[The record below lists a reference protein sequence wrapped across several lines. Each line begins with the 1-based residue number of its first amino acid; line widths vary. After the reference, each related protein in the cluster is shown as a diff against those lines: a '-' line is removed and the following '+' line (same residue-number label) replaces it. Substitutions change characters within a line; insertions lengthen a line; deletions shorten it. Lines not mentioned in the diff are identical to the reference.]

1 MTVTTRRFLVL
12 LAWAVWQGGF
22 VFYAGVV
29 VPIGTTVLGSA
40 AAQGAITARVT
51 PALNGIGVIGLLVW
65 VGDLLVGRDP
75 SRRRRAARWAC
86 WAAAGLAQAV
96 LFYLHTLLLGLMD
109 PLSLAVVSRE
119 PFYAIHRLYLWVSTV
134 LWLATLALVW
144 LTVRAW
150 QAEDEQS
157 R

>member
-1 MTVTTRRFLVL
+1 M
-12 LAWAVWQGGF
+12 
-22 VFYAGVV
+22 FYAAVV
-29 VPIGTTVLGSA
+29 VPIGTAVLGSA

-51 PALNGIGVIGLLVW
+51 PALNGIGVIGLLAW
-65 VGDLLVGRDP
+65 IWDLHSSRDP

-86 WAAAGLAQAV
+86 WFAAGLAQAA
-96 LFYLHTLLLGLMD
+96 LFDLHSQLLDLMD
-109 PLSLAVVSRE
+109 PSSLTVVRRK
-119 PFYAIHRLYLWVSTV
+119 PFYTVHQLYLWVSTA

-150 QAEDEQS
+150 QAEDRQP